1 MAPGSRA
8 APGTAP
14 VREGHRFD
22 VDRLA
27 AYLVGRLPGFAGPL
41 EVRQFLGGQSN
52 PTYHLCAASGEYV
65 LRRKPPGKLLPSA
78 HAVEREFRVIAA
90 LRGTDVPVPEALL
103 LCEDPE
109 VVGTAFYVMRY
120 VPGRVLPELTLP
132 GLASAER
139 RALWNDA
146 VEVLARLHQVD
157 WRAVGLADFGRPG
170 NYYARQLHRWVG
182 QYRASETETIPAMER
197 LIEWLPAHVPGDD
210 TTTLVHGDFRIG
222 NTIVHETAPRILA
235 VLDWELSTLGHPLGD
250 LGYLCTGFRMPP
262 GIDGFRGVDLA
273 EPGDSH
279 GGGGRGALLSPD
291 GARRD
296 PRLGVLRRV
305 CAVPS
310 GRHLP
315 GDHGAGARRDGERP
329 RRTPTRGAGPATR
342 RSGPGG
348 GRAGAVTARV
358 GRMDASAS
366 WRGARPS

>member
-1 MAPGSRA
+1 MAPGGRA

-14 VREGHRFD
+14 VREVHRFD

-27 AYLVGRLPGFAGPL
+27 TYLVGRLPGFAGPL

-52 PTYHLCAASGEYV
+52 PTYHLRAASGEYV

-90 LRGTDVPVPEALL
+90 LRATDVPVPEALL

-222 NTIVHETAPRILA
+222 NTIVHATEPRILA
-235 VLDWELSTLGHPLGD
+235 ILDWELSTLGHPLGD
-250 LGYLCTGFRMPP
+250 LGYLCTAFRMPA

-273 EPGDSH
+273 ELGIPAEAEVVARYCRLT
-279 GGGGRGALLSPD
+279 GRDGIPDWEFYVAFALFRLAAICQGIMGRVRDGTASDPD
-291 GARRD
+291 ARR
-296 PRLGVLRRV
+296 
-305 CAVPS
+305 
-310 GRHLP
+310 
-315 GDHGAGARRDGERP
+315 
-329 RRTPTRGAGPATR
+329 RGQR
-342 RSGPGG
+342 
-348 GRAGAVTARV
+348 
-358 GRMDASAS
+358 
-366 WRGARPS
+366 ARPLAEAALAVVEPAP